1 MSGQQHSTGAS
12 EDTPAAAPLPA
23 DDHVVLER
31 RVEERTRELQAK
43 NAQLEDTLRQL
54 KDMQHQ
60 LLTQQKLASLGALT
74 AGIAHEM
81 RNPLNF
87 VNNFAH
93 LSLELAQELRELL
106 TQYQGPDDTETLAD
120 IEDVLETLE
129 ANMQRITEHG
139 QRADRIVHGMLQHS
153 RGQEGVRE
161 PTDLN
166 ALLAEYVNLAYHS
179 MRAQDVSVPIQIDA
193 AYDPALGLTEVVPQ
207 DIGRVFLNLLN
218 NALYAMATKRGEV
231 GEDFHPLL
239 SVQTAR
245 RGEHIE
251 IRIRDNGPGI
261 PPEIREQIF
270 QPFFTTKPAGA
281 GTGLGLSISHDIV
294 VQEHHGTLSV
304 ETEPGTYTEFVL
316 TLPASRVA

>member
-1 MSGQQHSTGAS
+1 MNGQQHS
-12 EDTPAAAPLPA
+12 AAAVTPPA
-23 DDHVVLER
+23 VSFPAEAHALLER
-31 RVEERTRELQAK
+31 RVVERTRELQEK

-54 KDMQHQ
+54 KDMQQQ

-93 LSLELAQELRELL
+93 LSLELTQELRALL
-106 TQYQGPDDTETLAD
+106 AQYQGPDDTETLAD

-153 RGQEGVRE
+153 RGQAGVRE

-179 MRAQDVSVPIQIDA
+179 MRAQDLSVAIQIET
-193 AYDPALGLTEVVPQ
+193 AYDPELGLTEVVPQ

-218 NALYAMATKRGEV
+218 NALYAMATKRREV
-231 GEDFHPLL
+231 GEQFHPLL
-239 SVQTAR
+239 TVQTAR
-245 RGEHIE
+245 RGAHIE

-261 PPEIREQIF
+261 LPEVREQMF
-270 QPFFTTKPAGA
+270 QPFFTTKPAGL

-294 VQEHHGTLSV
+294 VQEHHGTLTV
-304 ETEPGTYTEFVL
+304 ETEPGVYTAFVL
-316 TLPASRVA
+316 TLPVRA